1 MTRHQRKTTV
11 TKCKDKQTNES
22 NKQTKK
28 PQSIKKKKKQ
38 YNSSYAD
45 RRKRNKIINIAFGE
59 MREEITIIKKNGCVF
74 QQRIFREQT

>member
-1 MTRHQRKTTV
+1 MS
-11 TKCKDKQTNES
+11 QTN
-22 NKQTKK
+22 KQKNPK
-28 PQSIKKKKKQ
+28 ALKKKKKQ